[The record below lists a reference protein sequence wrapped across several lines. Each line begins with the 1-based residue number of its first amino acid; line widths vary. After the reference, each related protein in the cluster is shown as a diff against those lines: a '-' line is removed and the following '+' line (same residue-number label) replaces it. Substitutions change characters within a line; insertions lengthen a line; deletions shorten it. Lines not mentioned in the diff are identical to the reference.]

1 MPTKKRGSEV
11 AADAKRKGGGPRY
24 HQGTWSKAQRE
35 RGVVENRPKESPDG
49 DLKPMDNG
57 TRGAVFGK
65 GGVGIVQ
72 RRDRKAKP
80 HRTKSARKHRARE
93 D

>member
-24 HQGTWSKAQRE
+24 HQGTWSKARRE
-35 RGVVENRPKESPDG
+35 TGVVSGRPKDSPEG
-49 DLKPMDNG
+49 DLKVRDPG

-65 GGVGIVQ
+65 RGVGIVE
-72 RRDRKAKP
+72 RKKK
-80 HRTKSARKHRARE
+80 R
-93 D
+93 